1 MSIVRSSHLAIG
13 RTTRRASVLVG
24 ALLVSVA
31 GFAQLAP
38 SHPTTQQ
45 QASPHGQMGVT
56 QSGNPHGTGKSTL
69 KAFAAECGVTD
80 MSESRVQIFASKG
93 DGKWR
98 VLPVTA
104 AGESTDINAARAWKD
119 DAGNVRVVDMSVT
132 NATGDTLQMSR
143 MCFSPKGSLRKVS
156 ERYVNIPS
164 CACGRSTDTAYDEQG
179 KQTKS
184 EQSWYKVPSQEK
196 LGAEVALKSA
206 PKVIEY
212 KSVSA
217 LPFANLLK
225 EKNASSH

>member
-24 ALLVSVA
+24 ALLVGVA

-38 SHPTTQQ
+38 SHPPTQQ